1 MLHRERTLVVALG
14 LVVASALSAEAMD
27 LCVDSGGYTYV
38 GKKFKVPLR
47 NQCKPF
53 NGFTADRDW
62 FVTGTGCTSEKGD
75 FFRLQYTANGT
86 SGHVTFSVYCGI
98 PLPSLTGGTCLFTE
112 VDGDNTEISK
122 GTQTGVAAAPCL
134 INVP

>member
-27 LCVDSGGYTYV
+27 LCVVVNPSTTI

-53 NGFTADRDW
+53 NGFTSDGLW
-62 FVTGTGCTSEKGD
+62 FVTGTGCTDADGK
-75 FFRLQYTANGT
+75 FFRLQYTANAT
-86 SGHVTFSVYCGI
+86 IGHTMEGAYCGI
-98 PLPSLTGGTCLFTE
+98 PLPSLSGGTC
-112 VDGDNTEISK
+112 VV
-122 GTQTGVAAAPCL
+122 TGVTGETNSVFSFTDIVDAAPCI